1 MYYAKIAGQIITA
14 GTEIE
19 VPGLDDFNFRVI
31 EVEETC
37 FVVVWI
43 GSTHTSN
50 TIPFSFFRELG
61 IEVEVIKIPDTS
73 KDPNEAFLIKR
84 LKDNHE

>member
-1 MYYAKIAGQIITA
+1 MYYAKIAGQMVMA
-14 GTEIE
+14 GIEIE
-19 VPGLDDFNFRVI
+19 VPGLDNFNFRVI
-31 EVEETC
+31 EINETSLI
-37 FVVVWI
+37 VDWI
-43 GSTHTSN
+43 GEGFDSN

-61 IEVEVIKIPDTS
+61 IEVEVIKISDTS

>member
-19 VPGLDDFNFRVI
+19 VPGLDNFNFRVI
-31 EVEETC
+31 EIDKTSLIVD
-37 FVVVWI
+37 WI
-43 GSTHTSN
+43 GEGFDSN
-50 TIPFSFFRELG
+50 NIPFSFFRELG

-84 LKDNHE
+84 LKDNHK